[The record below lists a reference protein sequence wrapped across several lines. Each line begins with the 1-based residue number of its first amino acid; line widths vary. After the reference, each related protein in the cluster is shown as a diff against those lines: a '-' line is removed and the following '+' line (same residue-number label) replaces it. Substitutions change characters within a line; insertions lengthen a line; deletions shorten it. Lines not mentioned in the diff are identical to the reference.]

1 MHGAGDTPRR
11 PGFGRGVF
19 GASPCTSGSRTQ
31 FGSVGVVDQ
40 FSVAAV
46 FARAMVSSCGERV
59 GVCALK
65 LPFCGPRTEPKPD
78 STANSASFRD
88 CIGAVTIRMQFFGTR
103 PVVVLVEFCDR
114 QNFHF
119 RWGDAVLRRVAA
131 SWPAAH
137 GDRGAP
143 LCVAS
148 SRNKPRVATPSIA
161 PPSWRPLG
169 GGL

>member
-1 MHGAGDTPRR
+1 MEFFHGARDTPRR
-11 PGFGRGVF
+11 PGFGRGDF

-103 PVVVLVEFCDR
+103 AVVVLSNFATGKTFISAGVMRCCDAWQR
-114 QNFHF
+114 VGLLPMAIAA
-119 RWGDAVLRRVAA
+119 RRCALRRLAISLA
-131 SWPAAH
+131 LQ
-137 GDRGAP
+137 R
-143 LCVAS
+143 L
-148 SRNKPRVATPSIA
+148 R
-161 PPSWRPLG
+161 
-169 GGL
+169 